1 MNFFKIQVPSSLR
14 NFAFARFTKPN
25 STVST
30 TLYATSHRNS
40 SILCTGESTER
51 YHVSICAPNS
61 GKSIYHNA
69 DDRSIRFC
77 LLTITS
83 RFSLKSLSSI
93 IFNTIHLAYSLL
105 SHTHTF
111 RRHKAVEPEK
121 LIYPKSV
128 VQLYYLCSNHRN
140 FFNSP
145 QSLLQIHILNW
156 ILYGW
161 KI

>member
-14 NFAFARFTKPN
+14 NFAFSRFTKPN

-51 YHVSICAPNS
+51 YHVSICPPNS
-61 GKSIYHNA
+61 GKSSYHNA

-77 LLTITS
+77 LLTTTL

-105 SHTHTF
+105 SHTYTF
-111 RRHKAVEPEK
+111 KDTEQQNLKVNLSK
-121 LIYPKSV
+121 I
-128 VQLYYLCSNHRN
+128 CSTTLL
-140 FFNSP
+140 
-145 QSLLQIHILNW
+145 SLLQPS
-156 ILYGW
+156 
-161 KI
+161 